1 MARLL
6 LVRHA
11 ATAETG
17 KRLTGRL
24 PGVGISP
31 AGVAQAGAAADLL
44 APLPVAAVYTSPLLR
59 CRETARLVAA
69 PHDLD
74 PVPYRSLI
82 EVDYGAWS
90 GRTLAS
96 LRRTKAWRQ
105 VMATPSRVSFPG
117 GERLGEV
124 QGRAVAACE
133 DLAAAHREAVIVLV
147 SHADV
152 IKAILA
158 HYLGTPFDL
167 FQRLVIEPASVSE
180 VELPAEGAPRVRRL
194 NHQAG
199 GS

>member
-11 ATAETG
+11 ATPETG
-17 KRLTGRL
+17 TRLTGRL

-31 AGVAQAGAAADLL
+31 AGTGQANALADLL
-44 APLPVAAVYTSPLLR
+44 AGLPVAAVYTSPLLR
-59 CRETARLVAA
+59 CRETARIIAA
-69 PHDLD
+69 PHRLD

-90 GRTLAS
+90 GRSLAS
-96 LRRTKAWRQ
+96 LRRTKAWKQ
-105 VMATPSRVSFPG
+105 LAVAPSRLSFPG
-117 GERLGEV
+117 GERLGDV

-133 DLAAAHREAVIVLV
+133 DLVGAHRSDTIVLV

-167 FQRLVIEPASVSE
+167 VQRLVIDPASVSE
-180 VELPAEGAPRVRRL
+180 LDLPPEGPPRVIRV
-194 NHQAG
+194 NQVPEA
-199 GS
+199 S